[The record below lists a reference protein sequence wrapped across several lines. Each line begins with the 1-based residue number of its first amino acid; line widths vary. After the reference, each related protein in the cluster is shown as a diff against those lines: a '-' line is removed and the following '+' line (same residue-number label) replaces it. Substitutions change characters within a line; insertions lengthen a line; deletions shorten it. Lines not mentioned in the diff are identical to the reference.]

1 MKDFSKEN
9 VRAVIETDMQEY
21 NIEDLYTIGYSG
33 QLLEIND
40 GFEFFAE
47 CEDKEFCKKLSDD
60 LSDIDK
66 DILTS
71 VTRLTERSKERAA
84 SMLRPVY
91 LKGEYVGDRSV
102 SR

>member
-9 VRAVIETDMQEY
+9 VKAIIESNMQEY
-21 NIEDLYTIGYSG
+21 SVEDLYTIGSSG
-33 QLLEIND
+33 QLLEIQD

-47 CEDKEFCKKLSDD
+47 CEDKEFCRKLSMD
-60 LSDIDK
+60 LSDIDE
-66 DILTS
+66 DIWTC

-91 LKGEYVGDRSV
+91 LKGEYVGDRSAL
-102 SR
+102 

>member
-9 VRAVIETDMQEY
+9 VKVIIESAMRRY
-21 NIEDLYTIGYSG
+21 NVEDLYTIGSSG
-33 QLLEIND
+33 QLLEIQD

-47 CEDKEFCKKLSDD
+47 CEDKEFCRKLSTD
-60 LSDIDK
+60 LSDIDE
-66 DILTS
+66 DIWTC

-91 LKGEYVGDRSV
+91 LKGEYVGDHAN
-102 SR
+102 